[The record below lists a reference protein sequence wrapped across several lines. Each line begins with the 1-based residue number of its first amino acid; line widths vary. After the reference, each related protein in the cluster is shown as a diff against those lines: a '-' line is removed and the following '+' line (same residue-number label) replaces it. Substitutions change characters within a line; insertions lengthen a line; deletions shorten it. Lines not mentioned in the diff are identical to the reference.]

1 MGKLLLVQ
9 LKLKEYTDILLFFQ
23 LESSEILFFY
33 YRTHFIV

>member
-9 LKLKEYTDILLFFQ
+9 FKLKEYTDILLFFQ
-23 LESSEILFFY
+23 LEREILFFY